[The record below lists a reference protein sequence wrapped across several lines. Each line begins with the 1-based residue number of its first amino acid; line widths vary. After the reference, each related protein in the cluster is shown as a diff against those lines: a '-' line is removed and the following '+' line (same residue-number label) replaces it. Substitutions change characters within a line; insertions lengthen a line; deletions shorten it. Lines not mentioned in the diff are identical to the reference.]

1 MGGEGVTEPLAR
13 MDHEWRAFDVALY
26 ALGLATSAVGLW
38 CWCNQCAAAHAR
50 ALRGDGEDVPGPLRA
65 RWRRF
70 RHEAT
75 VRYSLL
81 PPA

>member
-1 MGGEGVTEPLAR
+1 
-13 MDHEWRAFDVALY
+13 MDREWRASDVALY
-26 ALGLATSAVGLW
+26 ALGLAASAVGLW

-50 ALRGDGEDVPGPLRA
+50 ALRGDGEDVPGPYGPLRA

-70 RHEAT
+70 RREAT